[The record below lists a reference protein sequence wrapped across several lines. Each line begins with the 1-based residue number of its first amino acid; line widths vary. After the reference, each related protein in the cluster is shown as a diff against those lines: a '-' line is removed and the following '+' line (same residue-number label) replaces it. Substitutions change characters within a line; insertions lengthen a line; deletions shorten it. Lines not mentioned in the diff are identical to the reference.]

1 MKSSQ
6 EKINRLN
13 LVLRV
18 MRSVNQLIVRERN
31 RNKLLSGICRNLIKN
46 RSFYNVWIAL
56 FDEAGGLTASA
67 QAGLGEEFSGMIEL
81 LKRGDLPDCA
91 QRALSQQRAFV
102 IEDPEIFC
110 ADCPLSKYYG
120 GRRGLTIRVGYKERA
135 YGVLCVSTPK
145 NLIVDSEEKIL
156 LEEFSG
162 DLAFALHAIELEE
175 YRNKANKSLQEAEK
189 RYRSVFENTGA
200 ATLIIEE
207 DTTISMINTR
217 FEQISGYSKKD
228 VEGRMKLTEFVLDED
243 KKRLKDYHI
252 RRRRRGEDVP
262 TEYEFCFVDK
272 NGKRK
277 DMFCK
282 IGLIPGTNKSIASWI
297 DITSLKI
304 AEDALMESERRLS
317 TLISNLPGMTYR
329 CLNDE
334 NWTMEFVSAG
344 CKELTGYKP
353 SDFIGNRMLTYN
365 QAIYAEDRKLVW
377 NKIQEDL
384 REKRPF
390 RLEYRIQTKSGKIKW
405 VWEQGVGI
413 FSDKGELLWLEGFI
427 TDISERKQ
435 AEKALQESEKR
446 LRDLVDHSLIG
457 ISIIQEGRVIYR
469 NPEQKRLFGSM
480 PLTSNLLE
488 YDNIHHEDRE
498 KFGKLYK
505 KISSGK
511 AQTLETDFRFYPFPG
526 KNNKD
531 DMKWVYCRA
540 SVIEY
545 KSKDAILMNIMD
557 MTKAKELERLLMIQ
571 DKMASLG
578 RVATGIA
585 HEIRNPLTAV
595 NMYLDALKTAFDRQT
610 DERKQK
616 ETVDK
621 LQSASNK
628 IESVIRRVMDFSKPS
643 EPRFV
648 LEEINLPIED
658 AMKLSSVTLRKS
670 GIKIEKKLA
679 ENLPLCK
686 IDPHFIEEV
695 ILNLI
700 NNASEAMKNMD
711 KDKKIKVS
719 TSREG
724 NFVIVRIADS
734 GPGVLVDLRNKIF
747 EPFYTTKKDSTG
759 IGLSLVHRVITD
771 HGGTIVV
778 KTSKWGG
785 AEFRIKIPI
794 ANRSKKK

>member
-13 LVLRV
+13 LVLRA

-31 RNKLLSGICRNLIKN
+31 RNKLLAGICRNLIKN

-91 QRALSQQRAFV
+91 QRALSQKRVFV
-102 IEDPEIFC
+102 TEAPETFC
-110 ADCPLSKYYG
+110 GDCPVSKHYRGRG
-120 GRRGLTIRVGYKERA
+120 GMAVRVGYEERT

-145 NLIVDSEEKIL
+145 NLIVDSEEQIL
-156 LEEFSG
+156 LEEFAG
-162 DLAFALHAIELEE
+162 DLAFALHTMALEE
-175 YRNKANKSLQEAEK
+175 DRNKASKVLQEAEK

-200 ATLIIEE
+200 ATLMIEE
-207 DTTISMINTR
+207 DMTISMINTR

-228 VEGRMKLTEFVLDED
+228 VEGRMKLTEFVSD
-243 KKRLKDYHI
+243 KDKNRLKDYHI

-272 NGKRK
+272 KGKRK

-282 IGLIPGTNKSIASWI
+282 IGLVSGTNRSIASWI
-297 DITSLKI
+297 DITSLRT
-304 AEDALMESERRLS
+304 AEDGLRESERKLS

-353 SDFIGNRMLTYN
+353 SDFIGNRKLTYN
-365 QAIYAEDRKLVW
+365 QAIYAEDRKVVW
-377 NKIQEDL
+377 NKIQKDL
-384 REKRPF
+384 KEKRPF

-413 FSDKGELLWLEGFI
+413 FSNKGELLWLEGFI

-435 AEKALQESEKR
+435 AEKALQENERR

-469 NPEQKRLFGSM
+469 NPEQKRLLGSM
-480 PLTSNLLE
+480 PLTTNLLE
-488 YDNIHHEDRE
+488 YEDIHSEDRE
-498 KFGKLYK
+498 KVGKLYK

-511 AQTLETDFRFYPFPG
+511 TQTMETDFRFYPFPG

-540 SVIEY
+540 TVIEY
-545 KSKDAILMNIMD
+545 KRKEAVLVNLMD
-557 MTKAKELERLLMIQ
+557 MTKAKELERLLRIQ

-595 NMYLDALKTAFDRQT
+595 NMYLDVLKTAFERQT
-610 DERKQK
+610 DGRKRK

-621 LQSASNK
+621 LQLASNK

-648 LEEINLPIED
+648 VEDINRPVED
-658 AMKLSSVTLRKS
+658 AIKLSSVALRKS
-670 GIKIEKKLA
+670 GIKIEKELA

-686 IDPHFIEEV
+686 IDPHYIEEV

-700 NNASEAMKNMD
+700 NNASEAVKNVD
-711 KDKKIKVS
+711 REQKIKVS
-719 TSREG
+719 SSREG
-724 NFVIVRIADS
+724 HFVLVRIADS
-734 GPGVLVDLRNKIF
+734 GPGVPADMRNKIF

-759 IGLSLVHRVITD
+759 IGLSLVHRIITD
-771 HGGTIVV
+771 HGGTIDV

-794 ANRSKKK
+794 AKGSEKK